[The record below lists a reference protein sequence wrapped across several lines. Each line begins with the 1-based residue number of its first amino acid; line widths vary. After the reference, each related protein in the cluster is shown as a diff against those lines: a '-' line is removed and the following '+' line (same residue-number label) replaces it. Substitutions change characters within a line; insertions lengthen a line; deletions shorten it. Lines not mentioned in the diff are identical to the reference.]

1 MQFSGEK
8 LRAARQDRGMTQL
21 ELSELAGCSVR
32 TIQRLEAK
40 KYPVSRYFSG
50 VFAEIFDDLAEDA
63 HEAVRL

>member
-8 LRAARQDRGMTQL
+8 LLEARQRRGMTQL

-40 KYPVSRYFSG
+40 KYPVSRYFAG
-50 VFAEIFDDLAEDA
+50 IFAEIFEELAIE
-63 HEAVRL
+63 ESEEVS

>member
-40 KYPVSRYFSG
+40 KYPVSRYFAG

-63 HEAVRL
+63 PEAVRL